1 MKFGAEVLQRKLVIE
16 TKTGIVLLARM
27 SSSRLPAKALRK
39 IEGKESI
46 LYIIEKLLSVVP
58 KEKIILATSTEKS
71 DDSLVEFVE
80 TLGISVFRGAL
91 NNVAER
97 FYQAGLKLET
107 QFICRMNGDN
117 IFLDP
122 FLLKEM
128 LERADS
134 NQYDFIS
141 NVKDRSYPKGMSVEI
156 VRTEY
161 YDKLLPEILNDPYQR
176 EHVMPLVYEK
186 AKDAKHFYQINKE
199 YPAAAGLQLALD
211 TALDFE
217 RTKWMMQHLDL
228 PHTKLRLKDL
238 LHLYQAYEQS
248 FKR

>member
-1 MKFGAEVLQRKLVIE
+1 MKFGRAVQQRKLVIE
-16 TKTGIVLLARM
+16 SKTGIVLLARM

-46 LYIIEKLLSVVP
+46 LYIIEKLVSVVP
-58 KEKIILATSTEKS
+58 KKNIVLATSTEKS
-71 DDSLVEFVE
+71 DDSLVAFVKNF
-80 TLGISVFRGAL
+80 GITVFRGSL
-91 NNVAER
+91 TNVAER
-97 FYQAGLKLET
+97 FYQAGLNLDT

-122 FLLKEM
+122 LLLKEM
-128 LERADS
+128 LAVANS
-134 NQYDFIS
+134 GQYDFIS
-141 NVKDRSYPKGMSVEI
+141 NVKERTYPKGMSVEI

-161 YDKLLPEILNDPYQR
+161 YRKLLPEILESPYYR

-186 AKDAKHFYQINKE
+186 ANEARHFYQMNKD
-199 YPAAAGLQLALD
+199 YPKAAGLQLALD

-217 RTKWMMQHLDL
+217 RTKWMMQHFEL
-228 PHTKLRLKDL
+228 PHTELRLKDL

-248 FKR
+248 L